1 MEQKVNKNKDAW
13 LNETNNNISQTF
25 LTASNTE
32 NAILKIDGGTKYR
45 SNWDVSQIMPV
56 HDNVIIERRNKGF
69 KISF

>member
-13 LNETNNNISQTF
+13 LNETNNSISQTF

-32 NAILKIDGGTKYR
+32 NAILMFDGGTKYR
-45 SNWDVSQIMPV
+45 SNSDVSQVMPV
-56 HDNVIIERRNKGF
+56 HDKVIVERRDKGF